1 MRRAC
6 ELLAQEL
13 MRWPDVSQRPMFGMR
28 AFYRKTVIFS
38 MLPDKRALE
47 RPRAIGYKQGGKWEL
62 FDLESED
69 DITAALACL
78 NSAYDHRLPTD
89 CLEE

>member
-1 MRRAC
+1 MRHAC

-13 MRWPDVSQRPMFGMR
+13 MRWPDVGQRPMFGMC
-28 AFYRKTVIFS
+28 AFYRKTVIFA

-69 DITAALACL
+69 DVTAALACL
-78 NSAYDHRLPTD
+78 NGAYEKAGG
-89 CLEE
+89 C